1 MSAKL
6 RSRLRKRGRGVVECD
21 DENNCVYYNVTRDLL
36 GKDVGEE
43 WLNIEVPIKQY
54 KYIVRNDDEVIDRIS
69 SDVRNLRE
77 NSAWRAMALKTKAD
91 IRRSRKTLIDFGC
104 NRTIFT
110 NRLLIQDFQKC
121 LITSSQ

>member
-1 MSAKL
+1 MTS
-6 RSRLRKRGRGVVECD
+6 
-21 DENNCVYYNVTRDLL
+21 DLL

-43 WLNIEVPIKQY
+43 WPNIEVPIQQY

-69 SDVRNLRE
+69 SDVSNLRE

-91 IRRSRKTLIDFGC
+91 IRIRRKTLIDSGC

-110 NRLLIQDFQKC
+110 NRLLFTDFQKC
-121 LITSSQ
+121 LIPIKTEKKRFMRLG